1 MSLALLP
8 VSISNYPLK
17 MSMLKRGDSIPH
29 FEVTSVAGEPFRYST
44 IWQHK
49 NLLLVTIPT
58 INSEST
64 NAYAADVIA
73 RVRELGAHD
82 VECVIT
88 RDRIPRVSAPAVVV
102 ADRWGEIVF
111 AAASFDVADLP
122 APREL
127 MEWLEY
133 VRNQCPECEGEAR

>member
-1 MSLALLP
+1 
-8 VSISNYPLK
+8 
-17 MSMLKRGDSIPH
+17 MLQRGHSVPH
-29 FEVTSVAGEPFRYST
+29 FEVRRLEGEPFRYST

-58 INSEST
+58 PDSQST
-64 NAYAADVIA
+64 SAYAADVTT
-73 RVRELGAHD
+73 RVRELGNQD

-88 RDRIPRVSAPAVVV
+88 QDPVPGVSAPAVVV

-111 AAASFDVADLP
+111 AVEKCDVSDLP
-122 APREL
+122 APQEL
-127 MEWLEY
+127 MEWLNY

>member
-1 MSLALLP
+1 
-8 VSISNYPLK
+8 
-17 MSMLKRGDSIPH
+17 MLQRGDLVPH
-29 FEVTSVAGEPFRYST
+29 FQVRRLEGETFGYST

-49 NLLLVTIPT
+49 NLLLVTLPT
-58 INSEST
+58 LNSES
-64 NAYAADVIA
+64 AGGYALDITA
-73 RVRELGAHD
+73 RVRESGDRD

-88 RDRIPRVSAPAVVV
+88 RDPVPGVSAPAVVV

-111 AAASFDVADLP
+111 AVEKSSVSGLP

-127 MEWLEY
+127 IEWLNY